1 MGLSSSC
8 SSSFVIDS
16 YSSTSTPIP
25 PASTTTIT
33 TSSVTNEKWC
43 SLARYG
49 IIEPVCARA
58 IDRMRVNPASWGSS
72 GAAKTLDA
80 FGPWA

>member
-25 PASTTTIT
+25 PTSTTTIT

-43 SLARYG
+43 SLDDALSSNLCVLVQS
-49 IIEPVCARA
+49 IVCE
-58 IDRMRVNPASWGSS
+58 
-72 GAAKTLDA
+72 
-80 FGPWA
+80 